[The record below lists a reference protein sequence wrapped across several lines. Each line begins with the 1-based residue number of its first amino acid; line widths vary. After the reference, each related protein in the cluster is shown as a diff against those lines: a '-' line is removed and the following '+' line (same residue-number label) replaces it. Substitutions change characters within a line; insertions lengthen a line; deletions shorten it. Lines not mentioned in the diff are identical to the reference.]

1 MPGVGTHAPPVAT
14 VDDSTPAVE
23 RAGAMPR
30 AWAVAVGLAV
40 FAIGLFALRL
50 AAPMRFSGNEWRVS
64 AYALD
69 IVHNGRWF
77 SQTDT
82 LGEIASKPPLL
93 MWLTALAALPTGH
106 VGVLALYWPTA
117 LATILIAWALLAT
130 GRDRFGWR
138 AGFLAAASYLAS
150 GVAFDQMRTARYD
163 GVLALLAM
171 LGALAAWRAWRTGR
185 GWTWF
190 WGAGALGTLAKGP
203 LAVILSATGLLAGL
217 WQWRRGGGPAIRGS
231 HRAGLVLYVAVV
243 GGWLALAYWQAGPS
257 LIDKLFER
265 ELVAHALGGV
275 GDRPPP
281 RLSEAYRPLWALLID
296 YAPWSL
302 LTLVGAWRVI
312 ARPASDREERAFE
325 RFALAWLA
333 ADLLLFCAAAHH
345 RARLIY
351 PVVPPAALLAGRE
364 LARWTRRVSPARLL
378 GASAVIGVALLVLAA
393 GLARFAGPP
402 DRAAKGT
409 MGAGEVA
416 HRLRALGPGDF
427 PLTYVDPAG
436 PLQVWLSTRRVV
448 VPVDQ
453 AARLLIGPAA
463 AFVVVESGSQASW
476 MLANWARDGRVTEVG
491 RWPASGSRQG
501 WILSNHPRLEWPA
514 RTATIVGGLR
524 VEMDRARL
532 LRVTDAELVFR
543 EEPGGAVS
551 VVNQTARP
559 RTIRVRL
566 AGPGHADVTAV
577 RTLAPGA
584 SWRPDAAP

>member
-1 MPGVGTHAPPVAT
+1 MPGVRTCAT
-14 VDDSTPAVE
+14 S
-23 RAGAMPR
+23 R
-30 AWAVAVGLAV
+30 AWAIALGLAL
-40 FAIGLFALRL
+40 FGLALFALRL
-50 AAPMRFSGNEWRVS
+50 TAPARFSANEWRMS

-69 IVHNGRWF
+69 IVDNSRWF

-82 LGEIASKPPLL
+82 LGEVASKPPLL
-93 MWLTALAALPTGH
+93 MWLTALPALPTGR
-106 VGVLALYWPTA
+106 VGLLALYWPTA

-130 GRDRFGWR
+130 GRARFGWR

-150 GVAFDQMRTARYD
+150 GVGVDQMRTARYD
-163 GVLALLAM
+163 GVFALLAM

-190 WGAGALGTLAKGP
+190 WGAGALGTLVKGP
-203 LAVILSATGLLAGL
+203 LAVILAATGLLAAL
-217 WQWRRGGGPAIRGS
+217 WERRSGGSPPIRGS
-231 HRAGLVLYVAVV
+231 HRAGLVLFVAVA

-257 LIDKLFER
+257 LIDKLFEQ
-265 ELVAHALGGV
+265 ELLAHAVGGV
-275 GDRPPP
+275 ADRPPP
-281 RLSEAYRPLWALLID
+281 RLSEAYRPLWTLLID

-325 RFALAWLA
+325 RFALVWLA
-333 ADLLLFCAAAHH
+333 ADLLIFCAAAHH

-378 GASAVIGVALLVLAA
+378 GASAMIGVAFLVLAA
-393 GLARFAGPP
+393 VLPRFEGLS
-402 DRAAKGT
+402 DRAAKGSV
-409 MGAGEVA
+409 GAGEVA
-416 HRLRALGPGDF
+416 RRLRAFGPGQF

-453 AARLLIGPAA
+453 GARLLAGPAA
-463 AFVVVESGSQASW
+463 AFVVVESGSWASW
-476 MLANWARDGRVTEVG
+476 MLANWGRDGRVTEVA
-491 RWPASGSRQG
+491 RWPANGSRQG

-514 RTATIVGGLR
+514 RTVTIVGGLR
-524 VEMDRARL
+524 VEMDRAHL
-532 LRVTDAELVFR
+532 LRATDAELSLR
-543 EEPGGAVS
+543 AETGGTVS
-551 VVNQTARP
+551 VINESARP

-566 AGPGHADVTAV
+566 AGPGRADVTAE

-584 SWRPDAAP
+584 SWRSDATP